1 MRNYPSA
8 ALMVATKYLLACE
21 PPHRSGRPRVALS
34 NPCPAWRRAGNRRRP
49 SEGDEPP
56 CHWKPVSPTRSR
68 MRPYACQT
76 AKSGQRWRQPLSSC
90 NHSFFRNASV
100 GRKRRWA
107 EDMTARFPAGTLAR
121 IDDVLRDKEF
131 RTNFVWLAVEKE
143 LKRREAKGAKP
154 AKPAKP
160 RT

>member
-1 MRNYPSA
+1 
-8 ALMVATKYLLACE
+8 
-21 PPHRSGRPRVALS
+21 
-34 NPCPAWRRAGNRRRP
+34 
-49 SEGDEPP
+49 
-56 CHWKPVSPTRSR
+56 
-68 MRPYACQT
+68 
-76 AKSGQRWRQPLSSC
+76 
-90 NHSFFRNASV
+90 
-100 GRKRRWA
+100 
-107 EDMTARFPAGTLAR
+107 MTARFPAGTLAR